1 MKINI
6 FDPNGRKFAMEIDPE
21 VILSFLSLLTTT
33 LHVLMMVLQVLGQ

>member
-21 VILSFLSLLTTT
+21 VISSFLSLLTTT
-33 LHVLMMVLQVLGQ
+33 LSVLMTILQFLIQ